1 MIEDTNDSNSAT
13 PKNGDVSAKLYSLPN
28 PGLQNI
34 PALLRNIADGIEAG
48 EYGEVIEGV
57 LVLNGSDLDVFGLGN
72 ADGTVAH
79 YLLAR
84 GQRRLERIDQL

>member
-1 MIEDTNDSNSAT
+1 MSA
-13 PKNGDVSAKLYSLPN
+13 SLHVLPV

-34 PALLRNIADGIEAG
+34 PELLRNIADAIERG
-48 EYGEVIEGV
+48 EYGDVGDGA
-57 LVLNGSDLDVFGLGN
+57 LVLDGDAIEVFGLGN

-84 GQRRLERIDQL
+84 GQRKLERIDQL

>member
-1 MIEDTNDSNSAT
+1 MSAT
-13 PKNGDVSAKLYSLPN
+13 LHVLPM

-34 PALLRNIADGIEAG
+34 PELLRNIADGIEAG
-48 EYGEVIEGV
+48 TYGDVGEGA
-57 LVLNGSDLDVFGLGN
+57 LVLQGDDLNVFGLGSQ

-84 GQRRLERIDQL
+84 GQRKLERIDAL

>member
-1 MIEDTNDSNSAT
+1 MTASIHA
-13 PKNGDVSAKLYSLPN
+13 LPV

-34 PALLRNIADGIEAG
+34 PELLRNIADSIEDG
-48 EYGEVIEGV
+48 TFGTVSEGV
-57 LVLNGSDLDVFGLGN
+57 LVIAGNEIEIFGLGT

-84 GQRRLERIDQL
+84 GQRKMEKIDEL